1 MHDDRGERVFSFF
14 SFLFHFDLLAF
25 FLISFLSQTKTFQE
39 AIARALAELEPSPA
53 PAAAVLSALNA
64 VVDSQ
69 KRHDPAVRARCGL
82 GEEGEDGEG
91 EGGEGGEVKRG
102 GGPVES
108 WHKKLHER
116 RDRKRAARAAR
127 DAAAAGMSVAEAQEA
142 ARRRREEEKK
152 RLRQNK
158 NSGGGGDKK
167 MSASGLADG
176 RRKFG
181 FRNPP
186 TNSCLECRAMPT
198 PEERAAR
205 KAEKLAARIEN
216 RLRKQAE
223 AKAAAAAEAAAE
235 G

>member
-1 MHDDRGERVFSFF
+1 MHDDRCERVFVSFF
-14 SFLFHFDLLAF
+14 FYTFDSFAF
-25 FLISFLSQTKTFQE
+25 FLISSFLPKKKFQE

-82 GEEGEDGEG
+82 GEKEDGEG
-91 EGGEGGEVKRG
+91 GKEGEVEKRG

-127 DAAAAGMSVAEAQEA
+127 DAAAAGISVAEAQEA
-142 ARRRREEEKK
+142 ARRRRDAEK
-152 RLRQNK
+152 NK
-158 NSGGGGDKK
+158 NSGGGKK

-181 FRNPP
+181 FKNPP
-186 TNSCLECRAMPT
+186 TNSCLECRAMPP

-223 AKAAAAAEAAAE
+223 AKAAAAAAAGAAEAAAE